1 MLEVAEA
8 GDKEAEPRRKGREA
22 LNLSFSGQGRTSL
35 PWRERES
42 ENCSC
47 CHLFNCI
54 VIVDVPLS
62 MVDFFF
68 DVVLHKRQK
77 I

>member
-1 MLEVAEA
+1 MSSREGQGEDEDGRKLEVAEA

-47 CHLFNCI
+47 CHLFNC
-54 VIVDVPLS
+54 
-62 MVDFFF
+62 
-68 DVVLHKRQK
+68 
-77 I
+77 